1 VAGRFRTRIKKLQQ
15 SMSLTGAI
23 VALAV
28 GVIIPVLSS
37 TSLGIVLLAIGESSK
52 ETVFGV
58 LVLSFAAAAFGSA
71 IIVTVLLGR
80 RARLARLQTD
90 FTANITHEL
99 RTPLAAIRMYAQ
111 TLQLGRLDG
120 DPQRTAESLET
131 ILRET
136 AWLET
141 MIDRVLSWRTA
152 SEDREVLEIR
162 RKPLAESVRFAI
174 SRFEG
179 MVSPGEVDLDV
190 DLRSDTPVEH
200 DENGIASV
208 TLNLL
213 INAYKYSGA
222 EKKIRVTVQD
232 VGEFVELAVADNGI
246 GIPKSE
252 VGRIFEPFYRID
264 TRLRARSCGAGLGLA
279 IVRHQALAHRGEVY
293 VESEEG
299 VGSRFS
305 VRLPAAT
312 TESEAA
318 K

>member
-1 VAGRFRTRIKKLQQ
+1 MAGRFRTRIKKIQQ

-28 GVIIPVLSS
+28 GVIFPVLSS

-71 IIVTVLLGR
+71 IVVTVLLGR

-99 RTPLAAIRMYAQ
+99 RTPLAAIRMYTQ

-120 DPQRTAESLET
+120 NAPKTAESLET

-136 AWLET
+136 EWLET

-152 SEDREVLEIR
+152 SEDRDALEMR
-162 RKPLAESVRFAI
+162 RAPLSESVRGAI
-174 SRFEG
+174 SRFER
-179 MVSPGEVDLDV
+179 MVSPGEVALDV
-190 DLRSDTPVEH
+190 DLCSVTPVDH

-213 INAYKYSGA
+213 INAYKYTGT
-222 EKKIRVTVQD
+222 KKEIRVSVLDT
-232 VGEFVELAVADNGI
+232 GEFVELAVADNGI
-246 GIPKSE
+246 GIPKNE
-252 VGRIFEPFYRID
+252 VGRIFEPFYRIE
-264 TRLRARSCGAGLGLA
+264 TRLRGKSCGAGLGLA
-279 IVRHQALAHRGEVY
+279 IVRHLALAHHGEVY

-305 VRLPAAT
+305 VRLPAAKG
-312 TESEAA
+312 ESEAVR
-318 K
+318 

>member
-15 SMSLTGAI
+15 NMSLTGAI

-28 GVIIPVLSS
+28 GVIFPVLSS
-37 TSLGIVLLAIGESSK
+37 TSIGIVLLAIGESSK

-71 IIVTVLLGR
+71 IVVTVLLGR

-120 DPQRTAESLET
+120 DPKKTAESLET

-136 AWLET
+136 SWLET
-141 MIDRVLSWRTA
+141 MIDRVLTWRTA
-152 SEDREVLEIR
+152 AEDRDALEMR
-162 RKPLAESVRFAI
+162 RAPLVESVRGAI
-174 SRFEG
+174 ARFES
-179 MVSPGEVDLDV
+179 MVSPDEVSLAV
-190 DLRSDTPVEH
+190 DLRSASPVNH
-200 DENGIASV
+200 DENGIASI

-213 INAYKYSGA
+213 INAYKYTGA
-222 EKKIRVTVQD
+222 AKEIRVTVQD

-246 GIPKSE
+246 GIPKNE

-264 TRLRARSCGAGLGLA
+264 TRLRSRSCGAGLGLA
-279 IVRHQALAHRGEVY
+279 IVRHLALAHRGEVY

-305 VRLPAAT
+305 VRLPVA
-312 TESEAA
+312 TESSEGAR
-318 K
+318 

>member
-1 VAGRFRTRIKKLQQ
+1 VAGKFRTRINKIQQ
-15 SMSLTGAI
+15 NMSLTGAI

-28 GVIIPVLSS
+28 GVIFPVLSS
-37 TSLGIVLLAIGESSK
+37 TSLGIVLIVLGESSQ

-71 IIVTVLLGR
+71 IVVTVLLGR

-120 DPQRTAESLET
+120 DPQKTAESLET

-141 MIDRVLSWRTA
+141 MIDRVLTWRTA
-152 SEDREVLEIR
+152 AEDRDALEMR
-162 RKPLAESVRFAI
+162 STPLAESVRGAI
-174 SRFEG
+174 ARFEG
-179 MVSPGEVDLDV
+179 MISPGEVELEV
-190 DLRSDTPVEH
+190 DLRSVRPVIH
-200 DENGIASV
+200 DENGIASIA
-208 TLNLL
+208 LNLL
-213 INAYKYSGA
+213 INAYKYTGA
-222 EKKIRVTVQD
+222 RKRIHVSVLD
-232 VGEFVELAVADNGI
+232 VGELVELAVADNGI
-246 GIPKSE
+246 GIPKGE

-264 TRLRARSCGAGLGLA
+264 SRLRSKSCGAGLGLA
-279 IVRHQALAHRGEVY
+279 IVRHMALAHRGEVY

-305 VRLPAAT
+305 VRLPAAI
-312 TESEAA
+312 EDSEG
-318 K
+318 KG

>member
-1 VAGRFRTRIKKLQQ
+1 
-15 SMSLTGAI
+15 MSLTGAI

-28 GVIIPVLSS
+28 GVIFPVLSS
-37 TSLGIVLLAIGESSK
+37 TSIGIVLLVIGESSK

-71 IIVTVLLGR
+71 IVVTVLLGR

-120 DPQRTAESLET
+120 DPRRTEESLET

-136 AWLET
+136 EWLET

-152 SEDREVLEIR
+152 SEDRDALEMR
-162 RKPLAESVRFAI
+162 RAPLVDSVRGAI
-174 SRFEG
+174 VRFER
-179 MVSPGEVDLDV
+179 MVPPGEVALRV
-190 DLRSDTPVEH
+190 DLRSDTPVDH
-200 DENGIASV
+200 DDNGIASV

-213 INAYKYSGA
+213 INAYKYTGA
-222 EKKIRVTVQD
+222 AKEIRVTVQD
-232 VGEFVELAVADNGI
+232 VGEFVELSVADNGI
-246 GIPKSE
+246 GIPRAE

-264 TRLRARSCGAGLGLA
+264 TRLRSKSCGAGLGLA
-279 IVRHQALAHRGEVY
+279 IVRHQAIAHKGEVY

-305 VRLPAAT
+305 VRLPAAR
-312 TESEAA
+312 EPVEEQR
-318 K
+318 

>member
-1 VAGRFRTRIKKLQQ
+1 MAGRFRTRIKKFQQ
-15 SMSLTGAI
+15 NMSLKGAI

-28 GVIIPVLSS
+28 GVIFPVLSS
-37 TSLGIVLLAIGESSK
+37 TSLGIVLIAIGKSSQ

-71 IIVTVLLGR
+71 IVVTVLLGR

-120 DPQRTAESLET
+120 NPQKTAESLET

-136 AWLET
+136 TWLET
-141 MIDRVLSWRTA
+141 MIDRVLSWRRA
-152 SEDREVLEIR
+152 AEDRDALEMR
-162 RKPLAESVRFAI
+162 RIPLVETVRGAI
-174 SRFEG
+174 TRFER
-179 MVSPGEVDLDV
+179 MVAPGEVALDV
-190 DLRSDTPVEH
+190 DLTSASPVDH

-213 INAYKYSGA
+213 INAYKYTGT
-222 EKKIRVTVQD
+222 EKRIRVSVQD
-232 VGEFVELAVADNGI
+232 VGEFVELAVSDNGI
-246 GIPKSE
+246 GIPKKE
-252 VGRIFEPFYRID
+252 VARIFEPFYRAEAGQRG
-264 TRLRARSCGAGLGLA
+264 TSCGAGLGLA
-279 IVRHQALAHRGEVY
+279 IVRHQALAHKGEVY

-305 VRLPAAT
+305 VRLPVAAPQQK
-312 TESEAA
+312 EEE
-318 K
+318 

>member
-1 VAGRFRTRIKKLQQ
+1 VAGRFRTRIKKIQQ
-15 SMSLTGAI
+15 NMSLTGAI

-28 GVIIPVLSS
+28 GVIFPVLSS
-37 TSLGIVLLAIGESSK
+37 TSIGIVLLVIGKSSQ

-71 IIVTVLLGR
+71 IVVTVLLGR

-120 DPQRTAESLET
+120 DPRKTAESLET

-136 AWLET
+136 SWLET

-152 SEDREVLEIR
+152 AEDRDALEMR
-162 RKPLAESVRFAI
+162 RTPLVESVRGAI
-174 SRFEG
+174 ARFES
-179 MVSPGEVDLDV
+179 MVSPDEVSLV
-190 DLRSDTPVEH
+190 IDLRSDSPVNH

-213 INAYKYSGA
+213 INAYKYTGA
-222 EKKIRVTVQD
+222 AKEIRVTVQD
-232 VGEFVELAVADNGI
+232 VGEFVELAVADNGS

-264 TRLRARSCGAGLGLA
+264 TRLRSRSCGAGLGLA
-279 IVRHQALAHRGEVY
+279 IVRHQALAHKGEVY

-305 VRLPAAT
+305 VRLPIAA
-312 TESEAA
+312 EGSEVAR
-318 K
+318 